1 MTALSTR
8 AQSDSRAHQ
17 RRAFAALLRTECK
30 LFVREPMMI
39 FWGVLFP
46 VVLLI
51 IIGSATGDKHQKS
64 LGGLRFIVVYTPTVM
79 VFTLA
84 ILALNAL
91 PAALA
96 SYREKGYLRR
106 LSTTPVGAVRLLG
119 AQFAIIFC
127 VSALT
132 VILLAVVARIAFHVP
147 LPQNVGGFV
156 LAIVLGAGAMLGLG
170 TLIASLVPTPR
181 TASIIGSLLF
191 FPMMFFAGLW
201 VPRAEMGSVL
211 RHISNFMPLGAL
223 VAAVQNTEAGH
234 WAGTSHLLVLL
245 VWAVV
250 MCLAAGRLFRWES

>member
-1 MTALSTR
+1 MTALGTPAAST
-8 AQSDSRAHQ
+8 SRARQ
-17 RRAFAALLRTECK
+17 RRAFGALLRTECK

-46 VVLLI
+46 VALLV
-51 IIGSATGDKHQKS
+51 IIGAATGDKHQQA

-96 SYREKGYLRR
+96 TYRDKGYLRR
-106 LSTTPVGAVRLLG
+106 LSTTPVGAIRLLG

-127 VSALT
+127 VS
-132 VILLAVVARIAFHVP
+132 
-147 LPQNVGGFV
+147 V

-181 TASIIGSLLF
+181 IASIVGSLLF

-211 RHISNFMPLGAL
+211 RHISDFMPLGAL

-245 VWAVV
+245 GWAVV

>member
-8 AQSDSRAHQ
+8 APSEGRAHQ
-17 RRAFAALLRTECK
+17 RRAFAALLRTESK

-51 IIGSATGDKHQKS
+51 IIGSASGDKHQKA

-96 SYREKGYLRR
+96 AYREKGYLRR
-106 LSTTPVGAVRLLG
+106 LSTTPVGAFRLLG

-127 VSALT
+127 ISALT
-132 VILLAVVARIAFHVP
+132 VILLAVVARIAFNVP
-147 LPQNVGGFV
+147 LPQSVGGFI
-156 LAIVLGAGAMLGLG
+156 LAIVLGVAAMLGLG

-181 TASIIGSLLF
+181 TASIVGSLLF

-211 RHISNFMPLGAL
+211 RHVSDFMPLGAL

-245 VWAVV
+245 GWAVI

>member
-1 MTALSTR
+1 MTALSSAAPTTT
-8 AQSDSRAHQ
+8 RAHQ

-39 FWGVLFP
+39 FWGVVFP
-46 VVLLI
+46 VALLV
-51 IIGSATGDKHQKS
+51 IIGAASGNKHEKA

-106 LSTTPVGAVRLLG
+106 LSTTPVGAIRLLG
-119 AQFAIIFC
+119 AQFGIIFC
-127 VSALT
+127 VSALA
-132 VILLAVVARIAFHVP
+132 VILLAIVARVAFNVP

-156 LAIVLGAGAMLGLG
+156 LAIVFGAGAMLGLG

-181 TASIIGSLLF
+181 TASVVGSLLF

-211 RHISNFMPLGAL
+211 RHISDFMPLGAL

-245 VWAVV
+245 GWAAV
-250 MCLAAGRLFRWES
+250 MCLAAGRFFRWES

>member
-1 MTALSTR
+1 MTALSTH
-8 AQSDSRAHQ
+8 APSTTHAHQ
-17 RRAFAALLRTECK
+17 RRAFAALLRTEGK

-46 VVLLI
+46 VALLV
-51 IIGSATGDKHQKS
+51 IIGAASGDKHQKS

-96 SYREKGYLRR
+96 AYREKGYLRR

-119 AQFAIIFC
+119 AQFTIIFC
-127 VSALT
+127 VSALA
-132 VILLAVVARIAFHVP
+132 VILLAVVARLAFNVP

-181 TASIIGSLLF
+181 TASVVGSLLF

-211 RHISNFMPLGAL
+211 RHISDFMPLGAL

-245 VWAVV
+245 AWAAV